1 MASYLDARSRGGK
14 QVVWLDKLEDV
25 SDAFYR
31 KTKVFL
37 PHVARLFLI
46 STFLEDGIRMWFQWS
61 EQRAYMDATWN
72 MGYFLSTVF
81 VILNLFGQIVP
92 CIMILLRKRVGIAC
106 AVLCGIVTMQTIA
119 YQILWDVQFLMR
131 NLALAGGLLLL
142 LAESRA
148 EQGKTSLMAG
158 LPSVG
163 DGKNAEN
170 WLQLTGRVLLVAM
183 FVTLLHLSDLSPLN
197 LIQIVVGTVLIALV
211 TIGYKTK
218 LSAFILVLWLG
229 FWNFYLNA
237 FWMIPAN
244 RPMRD
249 FLKYDFFQTQS
260 VIGGLL
266 LIVSM
271 GGGKI
276 SVDNRKKD
284 W

>member
-1 MASYLDARSRGGK
+1 MTTFLDARSRGGK
-14 QVVWLDKLEDV
+14 QVVWFDKLEDY
-25 SDAFYR
+25 SDSFYR
-31 KTKVFL
+31 KTKSIL
-37 PHVARLFLI
+37 PHIARLCLV

-72 MGYFLSTVF
+72 CGYFLSTLF
-81 VILNLFGQIVP
+81 VVLNLFGQIIP
-92 CIMILLRKRVGIAC
+92 CIMILLRKHVGIAC
-106 AVLCGIVTMQTIA
+106 GILCGIVLMQTVA

-148 EQGKTSLMAG
+148 EQGKTFLTAG

-163 DGKNAEN
+163 DDKRASN
-170 WLQLTGRVLLVAM
+170 WLQLVGRILLVAM
-183 FVTLLHLSDLSPLN
+183 FATLLHFELSPLN
-197 LIQIVVGTVLIALV
+197 LIQTVVGSVLITLI

-249 FLKYDFFQTQS
+249 FLKYDFFQTTS

-266 LIVSM
+266 LIVAV

-276 SVDNRKKD
+276 SIDNKKKD

>member
-1 MASYLDARSRGGK
+1 MTTFMDARSRGGK
-14 QVVWLDKLEDV
+14 QVVWMDKLEDY
-25 SDAFYR
+25 SDTFYR
-31 KTKVFL
+31 KTKTIL
-37 PHVARLFLI
+37 PHVARLCLV
-46 STFLEDGIRMWFQWS
+46 STFLEDGIRMFYQWN

-72 MGYFLSTVF
+72 CGYFLSTLF
-81 VILNLFGQIVP
+81 VVLNLFGQIIP
-92 CIMILLRKRVGIAC
+92 CIMILLRRHVGIAC
-106 AVLCGIVTMQTIA
+106 GILCGIVLMQTVA

-148 EQGKTSLMAG
+148 EQGKTFLTAG

-163 DGKNAEN
+163 DEKRASN
-170 WLQLTGRVLLVAM
+170 WLQLVGRILLVAM
-183 FVTLLHLSDLSPLN
+183 FVTLLHFDLSPLN
-197 LIQIVVGTVLIALV
+197 LIQTVVGSVLITLI

-218 LSAFILVLWLG
+218 LSAFILVLWLA
-229 FWNFYLNA
+229 FWNVYLNA
-237 FWMIPAN
+237 FWTIPAN

-249 FLKYDFFQTQS
+249 FLKYDFFQTTS

-266 LIVSM
+266 LIVAV

-276 SVDNRKKD
+276 SIDNKKKD